1 MHARKT
7 MIKGS
12 PEQTEQARQ
21 VIESHVIPKAKELRG
36 FRGGYWLIDREAGE
50 TMSFTFFDTKKDL
63 EASED
68 AAAQL
73 RSSGVA
79 QIQGAS
85 VAGVHNYEVGLS
97 TGEKV
102 HDRASHA
109 RVLTFEGD
117 PNDVDRAITAIGEN
131 VVPALKQVPGFLG
144 GFWLVDRDSAKGI
157 GVTLFDSGASITGS
171 RERAAAL
178 RSQTAERIGGKVG
191 EFREYEVLARAA
203 TPAGAAAG

>member
-1 MHARKT
+1 MRPWSSSSASVVATIARIVGTASESGIPLDGATLKVVRRTIRTTLSGGGGMHARKT

-109 RVLTFEGD
+109 RVLT
-117 PNDVDRAITAIGEN
+117 
-131 VVPALKQVPGFLG
+131 
-144 GFWLVDRDSAKGI
+144 
-157 GVTLFDSGASITGS
+157 
-171 RERAAAL
+171 
-178 RSQTAERIGGKVG
+178 
-191 EFREYEVLARAA
+191 
-203 TPAGAAAG
+203 